1 MQQQIENAYKERSC
15 AYVPC
20 SLEDQNGFL
29 VRDLDDG
36 HILLI
41 GGVLQIKSK
50 ELVFF
55 VRFLIEVAQDVKTM
69 RENLASVG
77 VDDVED
83 LAARCLHREMLKNW
97 SQNWSHGGREMRR
110 KKRAPRYCSRE

>member
-1 MQQQIENAYKERSC
+1 MC
-15 AYVPC
+15 VPC
-20 SLEDQNGFL
+20 PLEDQNGFL

-41 GGVLQIKSK
+41 GRVLQIKSK

-69 RENLASVG
+69 MENLASVG
-77 VDDVED
+77 VDDVEG
-83 LAARCLHREMLKNW
+83 LAARCVHRETLKNW
-97 SQNWSHGGREMRR
+97 SHGLEGIGKGDEEEERGAARLL
-110 KKRAPRYCSRE
+110 

>member
-1 MQQQIENAYKERSC
+1 M
-15 AYVPC
+15 
-20 SLEDQNGFL
+20 EDQNGFL

-55 VRFLIEVAQDVKTM
+55 VRFLIEVAQDLKTT

-97 SQNWSHGGREMRR
+97 SHGGREMRR